1 MKKTVLASALALVA
15 TGMIAPAAVAGE
27 KETKGGY
34 SYFRGGFE
42 HVTYDE
48 KHPGISSSV
57 SVMSPVVNTGGLYY
71 VNDTF
76 DFSLEA
82 LATFSP
88 GDAQEDWYDA
98 NGLMQTNKYQYLRAS
113 TNALLHYKMTPEWRL
128 VGGPAFSYQ
137 THKRY
142 GKKSFQALPEG
153 QHEFFTSTWEETSTD
168 IFLDMGVMYDT
179 GTLHN
184 ESPWHYKFSA
194 ILGVPVWSYTTNT
207 APGLEEQTFY
217 DTGYRGALE
226 AAVAYRVYP
235 GVSIGGFVTATY
247 ENRKESDGVIVTIDD
262 KRYHAVVPEGDTM
275 HYSAGVQL
283 LWSF

>member
-1 MKKTVLASALALVA
+1 MKKTVLASAVALVV
-15 TGMIAPAAVAGE
+15 TGVFSSSAMASE
-27 KETKGGY
+27 KEAKGGY
-34 SYFRGGFE
+34 SYFRAGFE

-48 KHPGISSSV
+48 QHPGISSSV
-57 SVMSPVVNTGGLYY
+57 SVMSPVINTGGLYY
-71 VNDTF
+71 VNEMF

-113 TNALLHYKMTPEWRL
+113 TNALLHYKMTPEWR
-128 VGGPAFSYQ
+128 VVAGPAFSYQ

-142 GKKSFQALPEG
+142 GKESYREIPEG
-153 QHEFFTSTWEETSTD
+153 QHEFFANTWEETSTD
-168 IFLDMGVMYDT
+168 IFLDMGVAYNT

-184 ESPWHYKFSA
+184 ASPWQYNFRA
-194 ILGVPVWSYTTNT
+194 LLGVPVWSYTTNT
-207 APGLEEQTFY
+207 APGLEDQTFY
-217 DTGYRGALE
+217 ETGYRGLLE
-226 AAVAYRVYP
+226 AGAAYRVYP

-247 ENRKESDGVIVTIDD
+247 ETRLESDNVVITIND
-262 KRYHAVVPEGDTM
+262 KRYSAVVPEGDTI